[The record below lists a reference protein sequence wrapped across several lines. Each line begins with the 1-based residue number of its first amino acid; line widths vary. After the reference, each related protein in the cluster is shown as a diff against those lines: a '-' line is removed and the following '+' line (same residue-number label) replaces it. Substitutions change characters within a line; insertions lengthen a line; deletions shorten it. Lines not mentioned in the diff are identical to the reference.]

1 MYKYKITDETLMGRH
16 NMFTLKPLFFNDEIM
31 LSQKQILEPLIK
43 NEITNA
49 IPRGERGRPHYIP
62 DTLENMRLLLQVMG
76 GNPEILVYMRE
87 RPKGSHRYYIK
98 LFNQQYQDITK
109 QAYLAISRY
118 KNLTESEEISVTS
131 AGDPVLDLIR
141 LINSEA
147 KECGM
152 TPFISENYSFR
163 KKLGTGR
170 GGDTKLVNRCLE
182 EAGLPEYRVQKM
194 KTGEYGFYKNG
205 SLVQY
210 GKKPDDML
218 NWLKS
223 VTVFN
228 KKVSIQ
234 KVMLAISIFENRKVK
249 Q

>member
-1 MYKYKITDETLMGRH
+1 MYKYKLVNEFMMGRH
-16 NMFTLKPLFFNDEIM
+16 NMFTLKALHFNDETI
-31 LSQKQILEPLIK
+31 LSQKQILEPLAK

-49 IPRGERGRPHYIP
+49 VPRGERGRPHYIP
-62 DTLENMRLLLQVMG
+62 DVLENMRKLNMDMG
-76 GNPEILVYMRE
+76 GNPEIVVYTRE
-87 RPKGSHRYYIK
+87 VPKGSNKYYVK
-98 LFNQQYQDITK
+98 LYNKYYQDITK
-109 QAYLAISRY
+109 QAQLAIFRY
-118 KNLTESEEISVTS
+118 KRLTESEEISVTS

-147 KECGM
+147 EECGM
-152 TPFISENYSFR
+152 TPFISENYTFR

-170 GGDTKLVNRCLE
+170 GGNTKLVNRCLE

-205 SLVQY
+205 TLVQY
-210 GKKPDDML
+210 GNGPEDMF

-228 KKVSIQ
+228 KTVSIQ
-234 KVMLAISIFENRKVK
+234 KVLLAISIYKNRTSIT
-249 Q
+249 